1 MSDAGGDATYGL
13 GETIEV
19 EVTFS
24 EAVEVDASGGA
35 PRLKIDLDPAGDR
48 GEKWAVYESGGGT
61 AALTLAYE
69 VAEPNE
75 STAGI
80 AVLADTLAL
89 NGGTIRSAA
98 TAADAN
104 LGHAGLGHDPNHK
117 VDWTLAPAPPAVAG
131 AEVTSEPGADGAYT
145 EGETIEAAVTFSSE
159 VTVDASGGTP
169 TLALIADGSIRR
181 APYASGSGTA
191 RLVFAWRVAEGEGAL
206 SAVRVA
212 ASGLKLNGGTIVDES
227 GTSALLG
234 FGEAPGVT
242 AVSIGT
248 QADGRW
254 DAGDAVKAT
263 LRFAEPVTVEGAP
276 SVGLALGGGE
286 TRATYLRGSGRR
298 GAGVP
303 LHAPRNRRR
312 A

>member
-1 MSDAGGDATYGL
+1 MLAN
-13 GETIEV
+13 
-19 EVTFS
+19 
-24 EAVEVDASGGA
+24 
-35 PRLKIDLDPAGDR
+35 
-48 GEKWAVYESGGGT
+48 
-61 AALTLAYE
+61 TLE
-69 VAEPNE
+69 
-75 STAGI
+75 
-80 AVLADTLAL
+80 L
-89 NGGTIRSAA
+89 NGGTIRSAE
-98 TAADAN
+98 TAADAD
-104 LGHAGLGHDPNHK
+104 LGHAGLDHDPAHK

-145 EGETIEAAVTFSSE
+145 EGETIEAAVTFSSA

-181 APYASGSGTA
+181 AGYASGAGTA
-191 RLVFAWRVAEGEGAL
+191 RLVFSYRVTEADA
-206 SAVRVA
+206 SVVAVRVA

-242 AVSIGT
+242 AVSVGT

-254 DAGDAVKAT
+254 DAGDAVKTT

-286 TRATYLRGSGRR
+286 ARATYLRGSGSEALVFRYTLPETGGGHDSVEVTGDSLRLDGGSIASTGGGLAAVLSHPGVVKR
-298 GAGVP
+298 GKLTPYWG
-303 LHAPRNRRR
+303 
-312 A
+312 